1 MNTPK
6 KKLVDVFLD
15 RVLPVLNRQEEPRD
29 LKGGSL
35 LNRLKRIQQATN
47 FKHKSLYKG
56 SIPLKTIKHLLN
68 QRLSP
73 KEKKSLVASF
83 EILVNR
89 DYKKTICL
97 ACWDQVFNEGTSPLD
112 IKEWYL
118 SYLKRHRKS
127 LKKLDTMLIPFIKN
141 NKWIL
146 YEVDL
151 PNRKICCFGPSARR
165 RCLPLSTSKLLEVC
179 HKIRPEKRVA
189 SKKYNISDTTMM
201 CICLL
206 TRASNLDVHN
216 ISKRLVDSY
225 GKMYVAACLVNNK
238 LENSYTFVRDYNKV
252 RSPRQS
258 SKRFV
263 TDSGASL
270 PNKASIAEQCQAL
283 PSKKVACRRQPSS
296 LRNTQ
301 YKRCCYSPDE
311 LKRRKKEKSKEYY
324 KQETR
329 TKHSKHLRGPILQ
342 VAQPVKKKSYDHR
355 GPEPLKATILK
366 RK

>member
-1 MNTPK
+1 MTAPK
-6 KKLVDVFLD
+6 KRLVDVFFD
-15 RVLPVLNRQEEPRD
+15 RVLPVLHRQEEPRD
-29 LKGGSL
+29 LKGGSV
-35 LNRLKRIQQATN
+35 LNELKRLQQATN
-47 FKHKSLYKG
+47 LRPKPLYKG
-56 SIPLKTIKHLLN
+56 SITLKTIKHLLN

-83 EILVNR
+83 ELLVNK

-97 ACWDQVFNEGTSPLD
+97 ACWDQLFKKGTSDSD
-112 IKEWYL
+112 IQKWYS

-127 LKKLDTMLIPFIKN
+127 LEKLDTMLIPFVRN
-141 NKWIL
+141 GKWIL

-151 PNRKICCFGPSARR
+151 PNKKICCFGPSKRR

-179 HKIRPEKRVA
+179 HKIQPEKRVA

-216 ISKRLVDSY
+216 ISKRLVKNY

-238 LENSYTFVRDYNKV
+238 LENSYRFVRGYNKV

-258 SKRFV
+258 SEQFI
-263 TDSGASL
+263 TDSGKSL
-270 PNKASIAEQCQAL
+270 PNAATIADYCHL
-283 PSKKVACRRQPSS
+283 RFSKKVACQRQPSS
-296 LRNTQ
+296 LKNSS

-311 LKRRKKEKSKEYY
+311 LKQRKKEKSKEYY
-324 KQETR
+324 QQETR
-329 TKHSKHLRGPILQ
+329 TKHSKHLRRPIL
-342 VAQPVKKKSYDHR
+342 AQPVKKKSHDPQ
-355 GPEPLKATILK
+355 GPKPLEATILK